1 MRRNIKDSEIEWI
14 GCIPENWK
22 LTKNKYVMHKEKVI
36 CEKYSGE
43 DVLSLSVN
51 GVIKRN
57 LDAGGKMPTSF
68 DGYQYTVPG
77 DLLLCL
83 FDIDVT
89 PRCVGLIKNEGV
101 TSPAYSRYKVHE
113 GCDASYYDFLLRSI
127 DDKKVFVHLSKNLRN
142 SLNETDF
149 GVLPT
154 IEPPYEEQVAIAEF
168 LQKQCENI
176 DLILEKTIMS
186 IDEYKKLKETV
197 ISRAVTRGI
206 RTDRKFLKSGIKWV
220 QELPEGWKE
229 INPKALFIQ
238 RKDKAFE
245 GERQLTASQ
254 QYGVIFQE
262 DYMEITGSK
271 IVTVEKDFSILK
283 HVEEGDFVIS
293 MRSFQGGLE
302 YSENTGSIS
311 SAYVML
317 IPNLEK
323 VYPKFYRWLFKS
335 SVYINALQSTSNLVR
350 DGQAMRYSN
359 FAQVRLYDIPIE
371 EQKEIADYLEEK
383 CKAIDVLI
391 EKKEKFVNELKQYKE
406 SIIYEYVNGKKEVP
420 EY

>member
-149 GVLPT
+149 GVLPN

-206 RTDRKFLKSGIKWV
+206 RTDRKFLKSGIKWI

-406 SIIYEYVNGKKEVP
+406 SIIYEYVTGKKEVP
-420 EY
+420 KS

>member
-186 IDEYKKLKETV
+186 IDEYKKLKETA

-206 RTDRKFLKSGIKWV
+206 RIDRKFLKSGIKWI

-406 SIIYEYVNGKKEVP
+406 SIIYEYVTGKKEVP
-420 EY
+420 KF

>member
-383 CKAIDVLI
+383 CKAMDVLI

-406 SIIYEYVNGKKEVP
+406 SIIYEYVTGKKEVP
-420 EY
+420 ES

>member
-1 MRRNIKDSEIEWI
+1 M
-14 GCIPENWK
+14 
-22 LTKNKYVMHKEKVI
+22 
-36 CEKYSGE
+36 
-43 DVLSLSVN
+43 
-51 GVIKRN
+51 
-57 LDAGGKMPTSF
+57 
-68 DGYQYTVPG
+68 
-77 DLLLCL
+77 
-83 FDIDVT
+83 
-89 PRCVGLIKNEGV
+89 
-101 TSPAYSRYKVHE
+101 
-113 GCDASYYDFLLRSI
+113 
-127 DDKKVFVHLSKNLRN
+127 
-142 SLNETDF
+142 NETDF

-406 SIIYEYVNGKKEVP
+406 SIIYEYVTGKKEVP
-420 EY
+420 ES

>member
-168 LQKQCENI
+168 LQKQCEN
-176 DLILEKTIMS
+176 
-186 IDEYKKLKETV
+186 
-197 ISRAVTRGI
+197 
-206 RTDRKFLKSGIKWV
+206 
-220 QELPEGWKE
+220 
-229 INPKALFIQ
+229 
-238 RKDKAFE
+238 
-245 GERQLTASQ
+245 
-254 QYGVIFQE
+254 
-262 DYMEITGSK
+262 
-271 IVTVEKDFSILK
+271 
-283 HVEEGDFVIS
+283 
-293 MRSFQGGLE
+293 
-302 YSENTGSIS
+302 SIS
-311 SAYVML
+311 
-317 IPNLEK
+317 
-323 VYPKFYRWLFKS
+323 
-335 SVYINALQSTSNLVR
+335 
-350 DGQAMRYSN
+350 
-359 FAQVRLYDIPIE
+359 
-371 EQKEIADYLEEK
+371 
-383 CKAIDVLI
+383 
-391 EKKEKFVNELKQYKE
+391 
-406 SIIYEYVNGKKEVP
+406 
-420 EY
+420 

>member
-254 QYGVIFQE
+254 QYGVIFHE

-406 SIIYEYVNGKKEVP
+406 SIIYEYVTGKKEVP
-420 EY
+420 ES

>member
-302 YSENTGSIS
+302 YSENTGAIS

-406 SIIYEYVNGKKEVP
+406 SIIYEYVTGKKEVP
-420 EY
+420 ES